1 VQRGGG
7 KMMPLVLAR
16 QGEEN
21 KIMAVRGKGETK
33 RFLESM
39 GFVEGASI
47 TIVSEF
53 DGNLIVNVKDARVA
67 LSKVLAAKIMI

>member
-1 VQRGGG
+1 
-7 KMMPLVLAR
+7 MTPLVLAR

>member
-1 VQRGGG
+1 
-7 KMMPLVLAR
+7 MPLLLAEP
-16 QGEEN
+16 GEVN

-39 GFVEGASI
+39 GFVEGADI
-47 TIVSEF
+47 IVVSEF

-67 LSKVLAAKIMI
+67 LSKVMAGKIMI

>member
-1 VQRGGG
+1 
-7 KMMPLVLAR
+7 MPLLLA
-16 QGEEN
+16 QPGEQN
-21 KIMAVRGKGETK
+21 KIMAVHGRGETK

-67 LSKVLAAKIMI
+67 LSKVMAAKIMI

>member
-1 VQRGGG
+1 
-7 KMMPLVLAR
+7 MPLLLA
-16 QGEEN
+16 QPGEQN
-21 KIMAVRGKGETK
+21 KIMAVHGRGETK

-67 LSKVLAAKIMI
+67 ISKVLAGKIMI